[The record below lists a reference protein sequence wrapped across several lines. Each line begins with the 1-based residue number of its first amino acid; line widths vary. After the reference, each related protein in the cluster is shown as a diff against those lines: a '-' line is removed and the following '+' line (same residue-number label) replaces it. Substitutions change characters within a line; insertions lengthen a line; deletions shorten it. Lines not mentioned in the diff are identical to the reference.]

1 MDNFQAIQAFWEM
14 FGVDAYDEQTTFDE
28 GDLPAFPHITYES
41 FSGTWESA
49 RTMSAHLWN
58 RQQNGSWAWIKQKAE
73 EIKKT
78 IGNGIVL
85 HVDDGVM
92 WFRIPEYTPFAQVI
106 RSGSDDVKIQRIF
119 LNVEVEFLTV

>member
-1 MDNFQAIQAFWEM
+1 MNNYQAIQAFWEQ

-28 GDLPAFPHITYES
+28 GEQPAYPHITYES

-49 RTMSAHLWN
+49 RVMSAHLWN
-58 RQQNGSWAWIKQKAE
+58 RSGSWAWIKQKAE

-78 IGNGIVL
+78 IGNGIIT
-85 HVDDGVM
+85 HVDDGVL
-92 WFRIPEYTPFAQVI
+92 WFRIPQYTPFAQVVG
-106 RSGSDDVKIQRIF
+106 SGSDDEKIQRIF

>member
-28 GDLPAFPHITYES
+28 GDSPAFPHITYES
-41 FSGTWESA
+41 FSGTWESS

-85 HVDDGVM
+85 PVDDGVM

-106 RSGSDDVKIQRIF
+106 GSGSDDVKIQRIF